1 MLYDASVSGPTE
13 LWRNDGEENSQV
25 TENPEFHV
33 ERKKGGHFSNA
44 WLPLLASTR
53 LA

>member
-1 MLYDASVSGPTE
+1 MMLRFQDRQSSGETME
-13 LWRNDGEENSQV
+13 KENSQV
-25 TENPEFHV
+25 TENPEFNV